1 MRRAITFLILALLGV
16 PLAVVLTLVSWQAW
30 GWFEA
35 ATGIESLGHSGP
47 ASWCYVFVYAVL
59 LGLLWAFALLAHRRR
74 GE

>member
-1 MRRAITFLILALLGV
+1 MRRAITFLILALLCA

-30 GWFEA
+30 GWIEA

-59 LGLLWAFALLAHRRR
+59 LGLLCAFALLAPRRR

>member
-1 MRRAITFLILALLGV
+1 MRRAITFLVLALLCA
-16 PLAVVLTLVSWQAW
+16 PLAVVVTLLTWQAW

-59 LGLLWAFALLAHRRR
+59 LGLLCAFSLLAHRRR
-74 GE
+74 AE